1 VKLWFIVVIVLAA
14 CRSHEVGPIELKEQP
29 SGTTVRAVKVRGT
42 MSTIVG
48 LTTKTETITS
58 DSPKNTASGVF
69 EVRVEE
75 APPANLQIAS
85 TTTCRV
91 GEFTIAQPL
100 TWNGSIA
107 ETPVGQSRE
116 FAAQY
121 MPSAA
126 APGVPSVCEFS
137 EFAGSPR
144 MGPQEHIE
152 PVRLATACWRPD
164 AIVEGPCPADAL
176 PRTALDQ
183 FAPASISALVSDGA
197 LIEGNGY
204 GVPFY
209 FVVTANTNQPERA
222 LVKGRIAC
230 SVDGKMIEASA
241 NALTQIDHLAAG
253 ESIAGHGFP
262 FTHAPLPARP
272 QWCTVEL
279 EYTFADIHGPP
290 TSIASWCIRDGAA
303 TPGACE

>member
-1 VKLWFIVVIVLAA
+1 MRCASALLLLLLA
-14 CRSHEVGPIELKEQP
+14 CNSNEVGPIDLKEQP
-29 SGTTVRAVKVRGT
+29 SGTTVRAVKVRST
-42 MSTIVG
+42 MTTIVG
-48 LTTKTETITS
+48 LTTQTETITS
-58 DSPKNTASGVF
+58 DSPKNSVSGVF

-75 APPANLQIAS
+75 PPPANLQIAS

-91 GEFTIAQPL
+91 GDFTIAQPL

-107 ETPVGQSRE
+107 HTPVGQTRE

-126 APGVPSVCEFS
+126 ALGVPSVCEFS

-144 MGPQEHIE
+144 MGPAEAIE

-164 AIVEGPCPADAL
+164 SIVEGPCPADAL
-176 PRTALDQ
+176 PRTAVDEFL
-183 FAPASISALVSDGA
+183 PVSIPALVSSGA
-197 LIEGNGY
+197 LVQGKGY

-209 FVVTANTNQPERA
+209 FVVTANTDQPERA

-230 SVDGKMIEASA
+230 SVDGKTFEGSA
-241 NALTQIDHLAAG
+241 NALTQIDQLAAG
-253 ESIAGHGFP
+253 ESIGGHGYP
-262 FTHAPLPARP
+262 FTEEPLPTRP